1 EIIKFEPVI
10 VYDIKE
16 FEQFY
21 IEQKETVLG
30 EVDLS
35 KEKIKS
41 WIQDPESLELSENF
55 NRLLNVS
62 RNLKETYEG
71 ERPDL
76 TDQSRSGYS
85 MVLASILTSYN
96 FFTDED
102 IIKIMIAQ
110 PRGKLRE
117 NTPEYLI
124 YTLKKAK
131 GGHTPVEAEE
141 LPEEIELPKEVKLEE
156 VSQEKLNALLEEAI
170 PDRGFLRD
178 YIDIFSEITDTPKS
192 FLFWGAMTTLSTIL
206 GKNCF
211 VDWDIRKLYPNI
223 WSVFL
228 APSGFR
234 KGT

>member
-1 EIIKFEPVI
+1 DVLKLRGVLAGLSRALGGDIAGKDLSRCLRIPETLNLKPENPEGLPVEIIKFEPSI
-10 VYDIKE
+10 VYNIKE

-30 EVDLS
+30 EVDLN

-85 MVLASILTSYN
+85 MALASILTSYN

-124 YTLKKAK
+124 YTLKK
-131 GGHTPVEAEE
+131 
-141 LPEEIELPKEVKLEE
+141 
-156 VSQEKLNALLEEAI
+156 
-170 PDRGFLRD
+170 
-178 YIDIFSEITDTPKS
+178 SEGEPYS
-192 FLFWGAMTTLSTIL
+192 S
-206 GKNCF
+206 
-211 VDWDIRKLYPNI
+211 
-223 WSVFL
+223 
-228 APSGFR
+228 
-234 KGT
+234 